1 MAQINPITWGR
12 GAERAYPAAHRTK
25 TRRTKNA
32 ARNALACA
40 TGHCRCR
47 KINAYPLVASFFESR
62 IWYQIFLVKMLFGH
76 ILTNSYVKYLEDA
89 RLAPR
94 KQR

>member
-1 MAQINPITWGR
+1 MAKIYTITWGR

-40 TGHCRCR
+40 TGGCRWV
-47 KINAYPLVASFFESR
+47 KINAYPLLASFLKVGSGTRF
-62 IWYQIFLVKMLFGH
+62 F
-76 ILTNSYVKYLEDA
+76 
-89 RLAPR
+89 
-94 KQR
+94 